1 MSEIKTVWHPYPKE
15 KPIEFTWCL
24 ITSLIGNRKVSIR
37 MFGKTQ
43 FSIRD
48 DEVIAWAELP
58 EPYKEEKGNEEK
70 KYL

>member
-1 MSEIKTVWHPYPKE
+1 MSETKIVWHPYPKE

-24 ITSLIGNRKVSIR
+24 ITSLSGNRKVSIR